1 MQQSDF
7 REAPDWDVGESR
19 PSDLYRSSSSNT
31 ATINSE
37 ANMGLDRSYKTYQR
51 EEKDSY
57 VSEVCA
63 DVPKGRED
71 GWLGTLERV
80 TWLGKYQL
88 IIY

>member
-19 PSDLYRSSSSNT
+19 PSDLYRSSSSNSNT

-57 VSEVCA
+57 MSEVCD
-63 DVPKGRED
+63 DVPKGRE
-71 GWLGTLERV
+71 GTLERV
-80 TWLGKYQL
+80 T
-88 IIY
+88 